1 MTKCDFCVNSKC
13 VNGKIVCGGLIH
25 SACADTIRV
34 FVEVL
39 KEQAH
44 TTNTKNINKSY
55 KHDK

>member
-1 MTKCDFCVNSKC
+1 MTKCDFCVNSKS
-13 VNGKIVCGGLIH
+13 VNGKIVCGGMSH
-25 SACADTIRV
+25 SACADAIRV

-39 KEQAH
+39 KEQAR